1 MTTIMKQSFHF
12 LLLVALSL
20 FGTAGLSAQTQV
32 QGRIVDAQ
40 GTPLAFANVLLLS
53 AADSALLKGD
63 IAGEDGAFTFDGLA
77 PGAYRCEASM
87 VGFPTVRTPDFQLKA
102 QPGRLLLDP
111 IILAGGVDLAEV
123 EVTARKAMIEVR
135 ADKLVFNVD
144 SSPSASGV
152 NGLDLLRKAPGVN
165 VDMDDNI
172 QLLGKG
178 GVQIHINGNPSR
190 LSGRDLATL
199 LQNLTSDNIEAIE
212 IITNPSAKHDAE
224 GNAGIINL
232 RLKKNPT
239 LGFNGNLNSS
249 FTQGNYLRYSN
260 GLTLNYGGE
269 RIRATLEF
277 TRSEETHQDDFLDT
291 KKQNGF
297 VLDLDSEE
305 VRRRAGYNTAFGLDA
320 QLSKKHSLG
329 FTGRAVLNQNDNALQ
344 STTGIAMPGST
355 AIDQLLVSQTLLDRS
370 FRNYNFNLNYRWD
383 IDPSANFTTD
393 LSFGKFNT
401 LGHTR
406 QPNTF
411 FVPDETTVLGVSDNE
426 FDADTYIDMWS
437 AKADYEKSWDKFTFS
452 AGGKFARIATDNR
465 FAFFNVGPNGPAPDF
480 TKSNDFTYTE
490 QVAAAYVVLDAK
502 PGQYLTLSA
511 GLRVEN
517 TASRG
522 RLLSIQDIDD
532 TDVKRN
538 YTDLFPNVG
547 LSFNDNQAHALSVSI
562 GRRITRP
569 NYQNLNPFESPL
581 SELTAWKGN
590 PFLRPNYIMNYQ
602 VTYAWRQKL
611 TITNQY
617 SVTKDFFAS
626 IFEISGDNSNVIIP
640 YNMERATRYSVSV
653 SYPLEVNKF
662 WEFVTFLDGGHSTY
676 RGDLEGTEIDLGQTT
691 WSVRVQNNFRLP
703 WGILL
708 DLSYGRYSDWI
719 WRGSIRVRG
728 NQYLD
733 FGLRK
738 DFLDKRLQVRLT
750 GADILRTNSD
760 YFYNGNYGGIE
771 IDGVRTFDNQRFG
784 AGATWKFGN
793 QKVKAA
799 KRAKGAMEEELR
811 RLNGGD

>member
-1 MTTIMKQSFHF
+1 MKTIMKQSFHF

-20 FGTAGLSAQTQV
+20 YSTGLSAQTQV
-32 QGRIVDAQ
+32 QGRIVDEQ
-40 GTPLAFANVLLLS
+40 GRPLALANILLLT
-53 AADSALLKGD
+53 AADSVFVKGE
-63 IAGEDGAFTFDGLA
+63 IADEQGGFRFANLE
-77 PGAYRCEASM
+77 PGAYRCEISM
-87 VGFPTVRTPDFQLKA
+87 VGAANQSIDFQLKNQSGERA
-102 QPGRLLLDP
+102 LGDIVLS
-111 IILAGGVDLAEV
+111 GTVNLAEV
-123 EVTARKAMIEVR
+123 EVTARKALLEVR
-135 ADKLVFNVD
+135 ADMLVFNV
-144 SSPSASGV
+144 SASPSASGV

-172 QLLGKG
+172 QLLGKE
-178 GVQIHINGNPSR
+178 GVQIHINGNPTR

-199 LQNLTSDNIEAIE
+199 LQNLSSDNIEAIE
-212 IITNPSAKHDAE
+212 IITNPSAKYDAE

-232 RLKKNPT
+232 RLKKNPA

-249 FTQGNYLRYSN
+249 FTRGNYLRYSN

-269 RIRATLEF
+269 RIRATLEL

-297 VLDLDSEE
+297 VLELDSDEL
-305 VRRRAGYNTAFGLDA
+305 RRHAGYNMAFGLDA

-329 FTGRAVLNQNDNALQ
+329 FTGRAIFNQNDNGLR
-344 STTGIAMPGST
+344 STTGIALPGST
-355 AIDQLLVSQTLLDRS
+355 ALDQLLVSQTLLGQS
-370 FRNYNFNLNYRWD
+370 FRNYNFNLNYNWD
-383 IDPSANFTTD
+383 IDKTSRFTTD

-401 LGHTR
+401 RGHTR

-411 FVPDETTVLGVSDNE
+411 FTADGITALRVSDNE

-437 AKADYEKSWDKFTFS
+437 ARADYEKTWGGLKFS
-452 AGGKFARIATDNR
+452 AGGKLAYITTDNR
-465 FAFFNVGPNGPAPDF
+465 FAFFNVGPNGPVADF
-480 TKSNDFTYTE
+480 TRSNDFTYTE
-490 QVAAAYVVLDAK
+490 QVAAAYAVLDAK
-502 PGQYLTLSA
+502 MGQFLTLSA

-522 RLLSIQDIDD
+522 RLQSIQDIDD

-547 LSFNDNQAHALSVSI
+547 LSFNDGETHALSISL

-602 VTYAWRQKL
+602 ATYSFRQKL

-617 SVTKDFFAS
+617 SVTRDFFAT

-640 YNMERATRYSVSV
+640 YNMERATRYSISA
-653 SYPLEVNKF
+653 SYPLEVNKY
-662 WEFVTFLDGGHSTY
+662 WEFVTFFDGGHSTFK
-676 RGDLEGTEIDLGQTT
+676 GNLEGTDINLEQTT
-691 WSVRVQNNFRLP
+691 WSIRVQNNIKLP
-703 WGILL
+703 GGILL

-719 WRGSIRVRG
+719 
-728 NQYLD
+728 
-733 FGLRK
+733 
-738 DFLDKRLQVRLT
+738 
-750 GADILRTNSD
+750 
-760 YFYNGNYGGIE
+760 
-771 IDGVRTFDNQRFG
+771 
-784 AGATWKFGN
+784 
-793 QKVKAA
+793 
-799 KRAKGAMEEELR
+799 
-811 RLNGGD
+811 